1 MSDKRL
7 KGIFEEAAELARTMP
22 PDLREAAFN
31 RAVDALMDRGVAT
44 GKRTTRDEGAFHQ
57 CNGAAQDV
65 IPARETELLTLML
78 QGANLAAKAAW
89 HGSEILHRVLFSEEE
104 DTQASPQ
111 SAQNEPEKP
120 RRRGRAKRDAGPVGA
135 LQDVASDLIAIGF
148 FNTARTLSDVVNHV
162 QHQGI
167 RISTRD
173 AAAMMAAMTQAG
185 LIFRGVNRMGRS
197 FFRSA

>member
-44 GKRTTRDEGAFHQ
+44 GKRTMRDAGAFHQ
-57 CNGAAQDV
+57 YNGTAQDV
-65 IPARETELLTLML
+65 NPAREAELLTLML
-78 QGANLAAKAAW
+78 QGAGLAAKAAW
-89 HGSEILHRVLFSEEE
+89 HGSEILHRVLFTEEE
-104 DTQASPQ
+104 DAQADPQ

-120 RRRGRAKRDAGPVGA
+120 RRRARVKRDSGPVGA
-135 LQDVASDLIAIGF
+135 LQDVAADLIAIGF
-148 FNTARTLSDVVNHV
+148 FNTARTLSEVVNHV
-162 QHQGI
+162 QRQGI
-167 RISTRD
+167 RMSARD
-173 AAAMMAAMTQAG
+173 AAAMMAGMTQAG
-185 LIFRGVNRMGRS
+185 LLFRSVNSMGRS